1 MLFVLPGMGADSG
14 MFTGSWRHLSDAVFI
29 DWPSY
34 QGEQTLTGIAGRIVA
49 LYDIPHD
56 AVVIGTSLGGMVACE
71 IAKLRRLR
79 RLFLIGSAVHPSE
92 INTLLTTLRPLAKY
106 APVDLLQILA
116 TSAPGELARMFT
128 RTDPEFIR
136 ATLQAIF
143 TWGGIDPAQSPPLR
157 IHGKQDRV
165 IPLPYDADL
174 ILNGG
179 HLIAMTH
186 ATECCDFILKNLNN
200 APAPSVRH
208 P

>member
-1 MLFVLPGMGADSG
+1 MIFMLPGMGADSG
-14 MFTGSWRHLSDAVFI
+14 MFAGSWRHLPDTVFI

-34 QGEQTLTGIAGRIVA
+34 QGEQTLTEIAGRIVT
-49 LYDIPHD
+49 LYDIPD
-56 AVVIGTSLGGMVACE
+56 GAVVIGTSLGGMIACE

-79 RLFLIGSAVHPSE
+79 RLVLIGSAVHPKE

-106 APVDLLQILA
+106 APVDLLQMLA

-136 ATLQAIF
+136 TTLQAIF
-143 TWGGIDPAQSPPLR
+143 TWTGIDSAQPSPLR
-157 IHGKQDRV
+157 IHGKHDRV
-165 IPLPYDADL
+165 IPPPDHADL

-186 ATECCDFILKNLNN
+186 ALECCDFIIKNLNN
-200 APAPSVRH
+200 PSASPVSH
-208 P
+208 S